1 MIFFIDSLYQNPID
15 ENILKNYGLRNKDVI
30 HVLKRIFINSWLG
43 VNSRLYNR
51 NNRNRRI
58 VYDL

>member
-30 HVLKRIFINSWLG
+30 HVLKRIFINS
-43 VNSRLYNR
+43 
-51 NNRNRRI
+51 
-58 VYDL
+58 